1 MKGIIF
7 FINAIYWLGLF
18 IIPAGIICFIS
29 LWFYLN
35 NDIGLFLAIFFGA
48 IGILSGI
55 LLAEYIR
62 KHYGLNN
69 FYSRSASTPDVE
81 NRNEGI

>member
-1 MKGIIF
+1 VIIL
-7 FINAIYWLGLF
+7 FINAIYWFGIF
-18 IIPAGIICFIS
+18 IIPAGIICFLS

-35 NDIGLFLAIFFGA
+35 NDIGLFLAILFGA

-55 LLAEYIR
+55 LLSEYIR

-69 FYSRSASTPDVE
+69 FYSRSSSTPDVG
-81 NRNEGI
+81 NRNKGI